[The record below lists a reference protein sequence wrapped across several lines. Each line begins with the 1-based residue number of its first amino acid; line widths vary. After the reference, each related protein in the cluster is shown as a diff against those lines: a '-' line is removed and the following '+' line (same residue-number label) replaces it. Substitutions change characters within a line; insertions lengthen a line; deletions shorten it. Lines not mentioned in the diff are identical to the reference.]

1 MRKGLQYGNDP
12 AGAPRIAPNLMAGIS
27 DTVKIASWRWSLFLP
42 SFFGFVAPSWLSD
55 SFRYAWSWAD
65 TQLSAWEAAGYRY
78 ITVVLNC
85 SHPVFC
91 APTYLAPGTT
101 RPSSVASMP
110 PKSAAAWAELDRWV
124 RALLR
129 RYRGRIAIVECESEW
144 QNPYW
149 WAGSLD
155 DYLTWLRLLRRAIR
169 DICPEVKLCLGG
181 HTLNGLVDDAPDS
194 ATIEARIASLPEPLR
209 STMRRAIDIGTKALA
224 TGEFDV
230 VEYHSLGQASGIV
243 PAIELTRACL
253 PPAWTGEIWIGD
265 ALPGTPV
272 NPDPFTWSQ
281 GQPDIVTDLA
291 LNDPAAV
298 ATLEARQVTTTLA
311 KIQAAY
317 EAGCAGIHF
326 GPLYDWQLLQSATA
340 LPWQGLTRSNGTLR
354 PVCGVIRNA

>member
-1 MRKGLQYGNDP
+1 MKKGVEYGNDP
-12 AGAPRIAPNLMAGIS
+12 AEGTPISPTLFAGIS
-27 DTVKIASWRWSLFLP
+27 ETAKLASWRWSGFLP
-42 SFFGFVAPSWLSD
+42 SLFGFVAPSWFND
-55 SFRYAWSWAD
+55 SFRYAWSRYD
-65 TQLSAWEAAGYRY
+65 GQLNAWEAAGYRH

-91 APTYLAPGTT
+91 APTYLAPGAS

-110 PKSAAAWAELDRWV
+110 PKNATAWAELDRWV

-155 DYLTWLRLLRRAIR
+155 DYLAWLRLLRRAIQ
-169 DICPEVKLCLGG
+169 DVSPEVKLCLGG

-194 ATIEARIASLPEPLR
+194 VTIEARIASLPEPLR
-209 STMRRAIDIGTKALA
+209 STMRRAIDIGTKALG

-230 VEYHSLGQASGIV
+230 VEYHSLGQPSGIV

-253 PPAWTGEIWIGD
+253 PPNWTGEIWIGD
-265 ALPGTPV
+265 ALPGVPV
-272 NPDPFTWSQ
+272 NPDPFTWTQ
-281 GQPDIVTDLA
+281 GQPDIARA
-291 LNDPAAV
+291 LSINDPVAI
-298 ATLEARQVTTTLA
+298 ATLEQRQISTTRA
-311 KIQAAY
+311 KIQAAL

-326 GPLYDWQLLQSATA
+326 GPLYDWQTLQPTTA
-340 LPWQGLTRSNGTLR
+340 LPWQGLTRPDGTLR
-354 PVCGVIRNA
+354 PVCAVIRNA